1 MLDLNS
7 NLIQSQ
13 LKRFIHS
20 ALKEDIGTG
29 DISAIACLDAQKD
42 SQAQLFLKEDGVIA
56 GIELAKLI
64 FQMHDSRIQFN
75 SFVEDGQYLAAGT
88 ILFKING
95 PESSILS
102 AERVVL
108 NCLQRMSG
116 IATLTAEVQ
125 NKISHTGCK
134 VLDTRKTTP
143 NFRIAE
149 KWAVQIGGGTNHR
162 MGLYDMVML
171 KDNHIDYCGSIDVAI
186 QKTLAYLKN
195 NNIEVPIIVETRN
208 MYEVKACLN
217 YSDSIDRILLDN
229 MSIDHLKIA
238 VDLIANQI
246 QTEASGGINTNNVLE
261 IAETG
266 VNFIS
271 MGSVI
276 YDAKVLDMSLKAISL
291 N

>member
-20 ALKEDIGTG
+20 ALEEDIGTG
-29 DISAIACLDAQKD
+29 DISAKACLDAQKD

-64 FQMHDSRIQFN
+64 FQMHDSRIHFN

-88 ILFKING
+88 VLFKING

-195 NNIEVPIIVETRN
+195 NTVKVPIVVETRN
-208 MYEVKACLN
+208 MDEVEACLN
-217 YSDSIDRILLDN
+217 YSDAIDRILLDN
-229 MSIDHLKIA
+229 MSVDDLKTA
-238 VDLIANQI
+238 VDLIANQV

-261 IAETG
+261 IAQTG

-271 MGSVI
+271 MGSII
-276 YDAKVLDMSLKAISL
+276 YDARVLDMSLKAIS
-291 N
+291 

>member
-20 ALKEDIGTG
+20 ALEEDIGTG
-29 DISAIACLDAQKD
+29 DISAKACLDAHKD
-42 SQAQLFLKEDGVIA
+42 SQAQLLLKEDGVIA

-64 FQMHDSRIQFN
+64 FQMHDSRIHFS

-88 ILFKING
+88 VLFKING

-195 NNIEVPIIVETRN
+195 NTVKVPIVVETRN
-208 MYEVKACLN
+208 MDEVEACLN
-217 YSDSIDRILLDN
+217 YSDAIDRILLDN
-229 MSIDHLKIA
+229 MSVDDLNAA
-238 VDLIANQI
+238 VDLIANQV

-261 IAETG
+261 IAQTG

-271 MGSVI
+271 MGSII
-276 YDAKVLDMSLKAISL
+276 YDARVLDMSLKAIS
-291 N
+291 